1 MSQPELFATSENVE
15 IAIYTWGEKPTVEQ
29 PKEVLVFAHG
39 FPDRAIFW
47 EKVAQALKND
57 FYVIAFDMRGCGES
71 THIKGTKYYKFDHLI
86 KDLFAVIDVVSPNQK
101 VHLIGHDWGGIYGW
115 NAIRETEGAKR
126 IASFTT
132 MAPSLEQVG
141 LYLRVR
147 LLKPTPKN
155 LWQLLNQ
162 LVRNSLMTFFSLPIL
177 PDLMWHS
184 GLGVWLMKTLVTKCE
199 KNVIY
204 QKNEGIEGDA
214 IRYLG
219 IYRANLLQKVL
230 TAKQSITHVPV
241 HAMIAQRDPFLP
253 PRLFADTKN
262 WASQY
267 TASVVDASHWA
278 PLSCPKEIADTV
290 RSYTKSLNPNN

>member
-1 MSQPELFATSENVE
+1 MSQPELFATSENVK

-29 PKEVLVFAHG
+29 PREVLVFAHG

-115 NAIRETEGAKR
+115 NAIRDAEGAKR

-141 LYLRVR
+141 LYLRTR

-155 LWQLLNQ
+155 LWQLFNQ

-177 PDLMWHS
+177 PELMWRS
-184 GLGVWLMKTLVTKCE
+184 GLGVWMMKTFVTKGE

-204 QKNEGIEGDA
+204 KKNEGIEGDA

-230 TAKQSITHVPV
+230 TAKQTSTDVPV
-241 HAMIAQRDPFLP
+241 HTLIAKRDPFLP

-262 WASQY
+262 WASQH
-267 TASVVDASHWA
+267 TASFVDASHWA
-278 PLSCPKEIADTV
+278 PLSCPNEIADTV
-290 RSYTKSLNPNN
+290 RSFTKSLNKKN